1 MTTISNVVFT
11 VLSQKLCWKMN
22 MLHMLIGTPRA
33 ASSNLFFYKAG
44 FKSDIYTNLFLY
56 NKILFKNLRC
66 ILLISEG
73 FFFFVL
79 FFSKYKA
86 GDLWAREFY
95 GYYFYFT
102 SL

>member
-1 MTTISNVVFT
+1 
-11 VLSQKLCWKMN
+11 
-22 MLHMLIGTPRA
+22 MLENEYAPYADRHTQSRKQQ
-33 ASSNLFFYKAG
+33 SFFYKAG

-73 FFFFVL
+73 FFFSFF

>member
-1 MTTISNVVFT
+1 
-11 VLSQKLCWKMN
+11 
-22 MLHMLIGTPRA
+22 MLENEYAPYADRHTQSRKQQ
-33 ASSNLFFYKAG
+33 SFFYKAG

-56 NKILFKNLRC
+56 NKILFKNLQC

-73 FFFFVL
+73 FFFSFF